1 LVTIARD
8 SRSLP
13 AAAAKLPLS
22 TTAQKTFMLVNES
35 MLAVLGTIA
44 LNSEG
49 IGTACADRSSPEL
62 PPAERPTRVGKSD
75 DAQVQQ

>member
-1 LVTIARD
+1 VTIARD

-35 MLAVLGTIA
+35 MLAVLETIVE
-44 LNSEG
+44 SRE
-49 IGTACADRSSPEL
+49 DRSAGTVAEL
-62 PPAERPTRVGKSD
+62 PPVERPTRVGKSD